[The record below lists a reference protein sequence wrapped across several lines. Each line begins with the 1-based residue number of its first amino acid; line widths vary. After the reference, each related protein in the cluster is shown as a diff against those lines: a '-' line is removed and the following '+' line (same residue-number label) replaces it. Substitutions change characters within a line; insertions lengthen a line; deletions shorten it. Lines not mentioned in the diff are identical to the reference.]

1 MKTEFSR
8 RNFLKMSMLGLGSA
22 YLAACGRLAPPTPTS
37 LPTAAMTATPTLTR
51 IPTIPATETPTNT
64 LEPSATPTPTPDPAY
79 AFDGSISRKVLE
91 KYLSRSICMQA
102 LLEGWGNEDDNIRML
117 LNIGAKFAGRTILV
131 WGQESTLPGLLPM
144 AKQYADRIHALDPDM
159 VLQAAIFEIITTDVE
174 KLPVP
179 DWVFSAFDL
188 QPETR
193 NFRYSPMLYQNG
205 FERDNWGSGSS
216 VPDMSQLETRLWFY
230 YAARSYID
238 TGVEA
243 VHFGNIDMMDQ
254 NDRDHAHYWDMMSR
268 VRAYAATNAR
278 RHMVLC
284 DGVTAGG
291 GVVLPNGRLLL
302 DLHSYP
308 LRIDEVPGKPEEGVL
323 RFGYNNA
330 IYGRSKGGIT
340 PSGWSCT
347 SLPYMAEMDN
357 YDTSAHPGQNVG
369 GFWVWGYD
377 EIGWFAHQTEQYR
390 NDWLRYAWN
399 WIRTNDPN
407 GHLQM
412 PGARVLGTPGKMYR
426 ANMVSQAVPDGY
438 NQEETIKQIW
448 NED

>member
-1 MKTEFSR
+1 MKAKFSR
-8 RNFLKMSMLGLGSA
+8 RNFLTISLASLGAALLG
-22 YLAACGRLAPPTPTS
+22 ACKRFITPPTIAS
-37 LPTAAMTATPTLTR
+37 TATPLLTP
-51 IPTIPATETPTNT
+51 ILSIAATETPTNT
-64 LEPSATPTPTPDPAY
+64 PEPTATPTRAPDPAY
-79 AFDGSISRKVLE
+79 VFDGSISRKVLE
-91 KYLSRSICMQA
+91 KYLSRAITQQA

-144 AKQYADRIHALDPDM
+144 ARQYADKIHALDPDM
-159 VLQAAIFEIITTDVE
+159 ILQAGIFEIITTDVE
-174 KLPVP
+174 QIAIP

-193 NFRYSPMLYQNG
+193 NFRYSSMLYQNG
-205 FERDNWGSGSS
+205 MGRDNWGSGSS
-216 VPDMSQLETRLWFY
+216 FPDMSQLETRMWFY

-238 TGVEA
+238 AGVEA
-243 VHFGNIDMMDQ
+243 IHFGDIDNMDQ
-254 NDRDHAHYWDMMSR
+254 NDHDHAHYWDMMSR
-268 VRAYAATNAR
+268 VRAYAAGNAR

-284 DGVTAGG
+284 DGFSANG
-291 GVVLPNGRLLL
+291 GVVLPDGRLLL
-302 DLHSYP
+302 DFHSFP

-323 RFGYNNA
+323 RFGYNDA

-347 SLPYMAEMDN
+347 HLPYLVEVDN
-357 YDTSAHPGQNVG
+357 YDTSAHPGQNLG

-407 GHLQM
+407 GHLEM
-412 PGARVLGTPGKMYR
+412 PGARVLGEPDKLYW
-426 ANMVSQAVPDGY
+426 ANTRSAATPDGY
-438 NQEETIKQIW
+438 NQEGTIKEIW
-448 NED
+448 SED